1 MRGGEGVDGSC
12 MPLRTRP
19 APVSLAFLSDHF
31 IVHWDWLFLSPLF
44 ISIHGFSLLC
54 LYIPQRFTHLSD
66 IEVGLDGVKDGEVKT
81 DSGHC
86 SNDGRGNASP
96 KTAHSLL
103 TDDFRHD
110 ASDGHAPSNA

>member
-1 MRGGEGVDGSC
+1 MLHRPPYHGFQRGLFIVEMV
-12 MPLRTRP
+12 
-19 APVSLAFLSDHF
+19 F